1 MSVPDLRMTQ
11 GLLAADDRGIRVL
24 AQSDGFNAAEA
35 ERIVGLYGV
44 RTAACSLAHFACPF
58 GRDSVC
64 VSTVADRP
72 DGALGFLFLVLSRDL
87 YQHLGDPF
95 AIADRYTPD
104 WNARGTLSGLEWP
117 EEPLPRRRVEEL
129 QEILKTGDSPLLLG
143 GTQALVD
150 GSAVLVQRQAPDETL
165 FRGLWQLLPDR
176 TRCNLWPAT
185 FAFSNALGFDAAAL
199 PELPEDPRRLRHTE
213 DGLRDYPQGR
223 YELHLQIAIEGGD
236 QREVDRLFTR
246 RTSDDTIR
254 LGLTILVLAMVLSV
268 IAKVMF

>member
-35 ERIVGLYGV
+35 ERIVGLFGP

-129 QEILKTGDSPLLLG
+129 
-143 GTQALVD
+143 
-150 GSAVLVQRQAPDETL
+150 
-165 FRGLWQLLPDR
+165 
-176 TRCNLWPAT
+176 
-185 FAFSNALGFDAAAL
+185 
-199 PELPEDPRRLRHTE
+199 
-213 DGLRDYPQGR
+213 
-223 YELHLQIAIEGGD
+223 
-236 QREVDRLFTR
+236 
-246 RTSDDTIR
+246 
-254 LGLTILVLAMVLSV
+254 
-268 IAKVMF
+268 